1 MSLCALFCVD
11 HFCHPGQDCFQ
22 DLRGNGLNQMRSE
35 TSALTFSH
43 IRFTAPY
50 TYGDGLPWAP
60 PPHPPTAA
68 KGPNRF
74 RPAAGDHLITSQIV
88 CQTWQP
94 NPRLPVHQRQP
105 ASDDRAPEEIVPFPA
120 VYHRDLRLKECAK
133 FAGMF
138 DKPSLAGLTIET
150 GTSLCNGRI
159 PTSKAAIRCDAEPRV
174 GPSLSGLSTDNSCS
188 GVQRSPV
195 HSFGFCCRCKLP
207 MRGAGTL
214 NLDSAKTDYSSSTF
228 RTSSAL
234 FPSFF

>member
-43 IRFTAPY
+43 IRFTAPS

-105 ASDDRAPEEIVPFPA
+105 ASDDRAPEETIPFPA
-120 VYHRDLRLKECAK
+120 VYRRDLRLTECAK
-133 FAGMF
+133 FAGIF
-138 DKPSLAGLTIET
+138 DNRYLAG
-150 GTSLCNGRI
+150 
-159 PTSKAAIRCDAEPRV
+159 
-174 GPSLSGLSTDNSCS
+174 GPE
-188 GVQRSPV
+188 
-195 HSFGFCCRCKLP
+195 
-207 MRGAGTL
+207 
-214 NLDSAKTDYSSSTF
+214 
-228 RTSSAL
+228 
-234 FPSFF
+234 